1 MQKDFFKDAVKTI
14 LKLASTNLMKAAVET
29 GFIEDLYEIGDFSK
43 LDFSIDE
50 ICYELTKE
58 VFKESK
64 TLEISEWKRKAHS
77 PEIIWLLNFES
88 IR

>member
-29 GFIEDLYEIGDFSK
+29 GFIEDLYEIGDYSK

-50 ICYELTKE
+50 ICYELTEE
-58 VFKESK
+58 VFKE
-64 TLEISEWKRKAHS
+64 
-77 PEIIWLLNFES
+77 
-88 IR
+88 